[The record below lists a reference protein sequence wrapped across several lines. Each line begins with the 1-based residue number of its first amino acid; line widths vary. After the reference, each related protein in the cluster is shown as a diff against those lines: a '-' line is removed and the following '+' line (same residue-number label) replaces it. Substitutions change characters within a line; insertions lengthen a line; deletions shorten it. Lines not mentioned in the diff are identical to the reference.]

1 MKTVFLF
8 LSLVFF
14 AAGARA
20 ATDVRVNFTL
30 KTTNENGVPLTESR
44 YYYVY
49 RPDGLSRDV
58 PAPMVLVMEA
68 GAGSGPAG
76 FFHRK
81 ADQAGFIVVSCAIVG
96 NTLGNVWNNDD
107 PRITGFED
115 MDYTTE
121 VIERVRSSDN
131 CNDAFVCGLSKGGH
145 MAYAYACERPATI
158 RAACSVD
165 EFMGLSSN
173 IPHTPLPVIAF
184 QGTADKNVAY
194 TMAKDSVD
202 AWRMIDGLLGATPVT
217 TCESSPLLP
226 GRVTQATWRGG
237 IGGTQVAF
245 VTIVGGDHRYA
256 LPTVQTGYD
265 CTDGMWAFFSQFLT
279 STQAAP
285 KIVSQPVN
293 NVQLNGCPASFRV
306 AATGDQP
313 LHYQWQ
319 KNGVDIAGAT
329 ENWYT
334 TPATTLAD
342 SRTTFRAIV
351 SNDAGTVTSAAATL
365 TVNTAPANPRITMQP
380 TDQIVIAGQPVE
392 FTVTATGAGPLTYQ
406 WRKNGMDIAG
416 ATGDSL
422 TLPAAITLDSGA
434 AFSVTVSDRSGS
446 VTSAPATLTV
456 NPAPGAPIIIT
467 NPVRVRV
474 LTNQTG
480 TFSVTAWS
488 PTPISYQWQKGTF
501 LGNMAD
507 IPGATGATYTPPATT
522 LADHLTLFRCVVSNA
537 AGNRTSASEMLFVTT
552 AVKAPTDITSPIKVS
567 TQAAV
572 PFRYTMTSSGGTA
585 PITYSAGPLPAGL
598 AVDAATGV
606 ISGTPTTTGAAEI
619 IIAANNSA
627 GSTSAILVLTV
638 TVDPPVIS
646 IEAWRTA
653 HFGASATDPDV
664 GGDLADPDGDG
675 ANNLLEYNSGT
686 DPLAANA
693 PST

>member
-1 MKTVFLF
+1 MRRVLLF
-8 LSLVFF
+8 LT
-14 AAGARA
+14 AAILAVNARA
-20 ATDVRVNFTL
+20 ATDARINFTL
-30 KTTNENGVPLTESR
+30 NTTDENGQPLTESR

-49 RPDGLSRDV
+49 RPDGLSTRV
-58 PAPMVLVMEA
+58 PVPMILVMEA
-68 GAGSGPAG
+68 GAGSGAAG

-81 ADQAGFIVVSCAIVG
+81 ANQAGFVVVSCAIPG

-121 VIERVRSSDN
+121 VIDRVRSSDN
-131 CNDAFVCGLSKGGH
+131 CNDAFICGLSKGGH
-145 MAYAYACERPATI
+145 MAYAYACERPETI
-158 RAACSVD
+158 QAACSVD

-173 IPHTPLPVIAF
+173 IPQVPLPVIAF
-184 QGTADKNVAY
+184 QGTADKNVPY

-202 AWRMIDGLLGATPVT
+202 AWRMIDGLLGTTPVT

-226 GRVTQATWRGG
+226 GRVTQATWRDG

-293 NVQLNGCPASFRV
+293 NVQFSGCPASFRV

-319 KNGVDIAGAT
+319 KNGVDIPGAT

-334 TPATTLAD
+334 TPTTTLAD
-342 SRTTFRAIV
+342 SRAMFRAIV

-365 TVNTAPANPRITMQP
+365 TVNAAPADPRITTQP
-380 TDQIVIAGQPVE
+380 MDQTVIAGQPVDL
-392 FTVTATGAGPLTYQ
+392 TVTATGTEPLTYQ
-406 WRKNGMDIAG
+406 WRKNGTDITG
-416 ATGDSL
+416 ATDDSL
-422 TLPAAITLDSGA
+422 ILPAITPDSGA
-434 AFSVTVSDRSGS
+434 AFSVTVSSRSGS

-456 NPAPGAPIIIT
+456 NPAPEAPIIIA

-474 LTNQTG
+474 LANQTG

-488 PTPISYQWQKGTF
+488 PTPMSYQWQKGTF

-522 LADHLTLFRCVVSNA
+522 IADHLTLFRCVVSNA
-537 AGNRTSASEMLFVTT
+537 AGSTTSASEMLFVTT
-552 AVKAPTDITSPIKVS
+552 AVKAPTDITSQIKVS
-567 TQAAV
+567 TQAGMS
-572 PFRYTMTSSGGTA
+572 FCYTITSSGGTA
-585 PITYSAGPLPAGL
+585 PITYSASPLPDGL
-598 AVDAATGV
+598 FLDAATGV
-606 ISGTPTTTGAAEI
+606 ISGAPAATGPTEI
-619 IIAANNSA
+619 IISASNSV

-638 TVDPPVIS
+638 TLDPPVVPL
-646 IEAWRTA
+646 EAWRSA
-653 HFGASATDPDV
+653 HFGASATNPDIA
-664 GGDLADPDGDG
+664 GDLADPDGDG
-675 ANNLLEYNSGT
+675 VSNLLEYTNST
-686 DPLAANA
+686 DPLVADALL
-693 PST
+693 